1 MTDLDHTHDPAL
13 QSWVESANRPGRAFD
28 VPQDGSLPIVYQNDG
43 VIMWV
48 SELWSLAGP
57 SASMRN
63 WGLP

>member
-13 QSWVESANRPGRAFD
+13 QSWVESANRPGTAFD

-48 SELWSLAGP
+48 SE
-57 SASMRN
+57 
-63 WGLP
+63 